1 MTKIEKEYKEVRK
14 ELISFYFKF
23 FLALGV
29 ILGLSS
35 QEIREKLE
43 LLYIIGIPIFI
54 ITFSIHKEYLYE
66 YKEIKKEYLESLSE
80 EKRKKFTKISLI
92 DICGE
97 AAIFIIYGIFFAVVL
112 PKNILEVLAIY
123 FRS

>member
-1 MTKIEKEYKEVRK
+1 ME
-14 ELISFYFKF
+14 
-23 FLALGV
+23 LGV

-97 AAIFIIYGIFFAVVL
+97 AAIFIIYGIFFVVVL
-112 PKNILEVLAIY
+112 LKNILEVNLFKILIILE
-123 FRS
+123 

>member
-23 FLALGV
+23 FLELGV

-97 AAIFIIYGIFFAVVL
+97 AAIFIIYGIFFAIVL
-112 PKNILEVLAIY
+112 LKNILEVLAIY